1 MKKDSKYTFNINK
14 EQKEKFKAYCKLV
27 KMSPSDMLIEVIENF
42 NNDVDK
48 IVQMKD
54 VSELQEMLQGKF
66 QVANNEIELLKVKKN

>member
-14 EQKEKFKAYCKLV
+14 EQKEKFKAYCKMV
-27 KMSPSDMLIEVIENF
+27 KMSPSDILIEVIENF

-48 IVQMKD
+48 IIQMKD

-66 QVANNEIELLKVKKN
+66 QVASNEIELLKAKKN